1 MRHEPA
7 GRTLW
12 LSPVPRAAGPGD
24 VVIVLD
30 AAWTPPP
37 DARHG
42 ATVSM
47 RDAVDAVLAVN
58 DPILAASDLL
68 DEWAAASGVIGL
80 LAVEGTSLWYLVRLR
95 EWLWLEERI
104 IWAKV
109 LRWLLDEHH
118 PTAIACAAGV
128 DAPLLDVTRL
138 MAAADGMPLRVEGQ
152 RAVVRPAPGAPGSA
166 AGAGSAIP
174 RTLRRIARRL
184 QWLAS
189 RRLPVAGPDA
199 AAAETGPSMA
209 FMHERLARLAQESEP
224 RLLVV
229 MNHVPQRIDTPNGSR
244 FMNAYLG
251 PVADRLR
258 GTRLEPI
265 LVDMLARRT
274 DPASI
279 ERVSG
284 PGTDRV
290 LSTDALLAGDR
301 PAPVGQA
308 GEIARVVRELAA
320 IRQPVVTSR
329 IDLGPA
335 LAAEVAA
342 TARSLLPNKLAAIT
356 RMKWLLARL
365 PVAGI
370 LLADEYHR
378 QDWMIAAAA
387 AGVPVA
393 AIQHGLIHA
402 RHAGYAHR
410 DRPPQLR
417 LVDRTYVFGRW
428 ERDVL
433 VERSVYRD
441 DEVRVGGSPRLDV
454 GVRRPSDREAV
465 RAELSIAAGDRLL
478 VLSGTHGHLHRRFLY
493 PVALARLFDREIAGV
508 HLVVKLHP
516 AETDEG
522 PYRAVVEGV
531 AAAGGFAPPP
541 ITVVRDVDLYRLLAA
556 ADAHLGI
563 HSTVITEAVFVG
575 TPNLLATASLGGD
588 LLDWVAAGVA
598 LPVRDGADLV
608 HALEAAAAGAITAA
622 AREAFIAAH
631 YEPGSASDRIAEDL
645 LAWLH

>member
-1 MRHEPA
+1 M
-7 GRTLW
+7 
-12 LSPVPRAAGPGD
+12 
-24 VVIVLD
+24 
-30 AAWTPPP
+30 
-37 DARHG
+37 
-42 ATVSM
+42 
-47 RDAVDAVLAVN
+47 
-58 DPILAASDLL
+58 
-68 DEWAAASGVIGL
+68 
-80 LAVEGTSLWYLVRLR
+80 
-95 EWLWLEERI
+95 
-104 IWAKV
+104 
-109 LRWLLDEHH
+109 
-118 PTAIACAAGV
+118 
-128 DAPLLDVTRL
+128 
-138 MAAADGMPLRVEGQ
+138 
-152 RAVVRPAPGAPGSA
+152 
-166 AGAGSAIP
+166 
-174 RTLRRIARRL
+174 
-184 QWLAS
+184 
-189 RRLPVAGPDA
+189 
-199 AAAETGPSMA
+199 
-209 FMHERLARLAQESEP
+209 
-224 RLLVV
+224 
-229 MNHVPQRIDTPNGSR
+229 
-244 FMNAYLG
+244 
-251 PVADRLR
+251 
-258 GTRLEPI
+258 
-265 LVDMLARRT
+265 
-274 DPASI
+274 
-279 ERVSG
+279 
-284 PGTDRV
+284 
-290 LSTDALLAGDR
+290 
-301 PAPVGQA
+301 
-308 GEIARVVRELAA
+308 
-320 IRQPVVTSR
+320 
-329 IDLGPA
+329 
-335 LAAEVAA
+335 
-342 TARSLLPNKLAAIT
+342 
-356 RMKWLLARL
+356 
-365 PVAGI
+365 
-370 LLADEYHR
+370 
-378 QDWMIAAAA
+378 
-387 AGVPVA
+387 PVA

-493 PVALARLFDREIAGV
+493 PVALARLLDPEIAGV